1 MELRRFRYACLCLIV
16 LVGTLPLLAD
26 VTGSISG
33 TVRDKSGA
41 VLANA
46 TVTVIQTATHYTRT
60 VASDAAGQYSV
71 LALPPGRY
79 NLTASVAGFAKAVIE
94 NVDLDVND
102 ALHFDFS
109 LQVGNV
115 TATVEVQA
123 DAQQIQTT
131 STQLGTTI
139 ESNQIL
145 AMPLNGRS
153 YIDLLSLQAGV
164 APFNTNGGFNDRS
177 PASGLYSSAGNVS
190 TDGQPEYANAFLVN
204 GAEVNETK
212 NMGAG
217 LIPNADSVAEFR
229 LLTNSFSAEYGKFT
243 GAVMNSVTKSGT
255 NKIHG
260 DAFEFYR
267 NQGMN
272 ANSWFSGGTKPELKR
287 HQFGGVVG
295 GPIWKDRLFF
305 FDDYQ
310 QTRQVAGASTGI
322 LQVLSND
329 ERNGIFPDSVLN
341 TAVQGS
347 AWAQTLM
354 TRGGGT
360 IVAGT
365 TLYNQLGTPT
375 TTTDITGATVPAHN
389 ISAYIDPVT
398 ALTMKF
404 IPAANQANGFNYAD
418 SSHAGT
424 IIDKNMSQR
433 IDFNNRTTG
442 DWAFYYHYD
451 SATALNPIYQQAYQG
466 VTNVPGFPN
475 SEPSRNQ
482 LFTMSNT
489 KVFGPSMVNVVRFQ
503 VFRTAV
509 HTSQPSASSTISSY
523 STYGFNTDPAAG
535 GLVNT
540 GTTGYPS
547 SLPMLLFNSFAV
559 GNNWL
564 NLYQPDTTYGI
575 GDTFSRTAGAH
586 SISFGGDFRYYQLN
600 VRNECGSNGYFQF
613 RGNETNTD
621 VSDYYIGAPGQFV
634 QCSIQVLDNRTRY
647 VGLFAA
653 DTWKA
658 KSNLTVN
665 YGLRWDVARPWS
677 DRFGRLTTP
686 VPGVQSTKFPNSPTG
701 NLVPGDPGVP
711 STISPTQYSN
721 FGPRVGIAYAPSGGI
736 WGENKTSIRAAYGI
750 YYLGAADQGNFGI
763 IGDAPWGLYW
773 ASPQPTEFA
782 SPYITRANGVSQG
795 QHFPFTFPSGAGP
808 FPNFLFGSLMP
819 LYVPGYYNKN
829 KTQMA
834 EHFNLTIQRQLDRAT
849 VLTVGYV
856 GTAGHHIQR
865 SIPLLW
871 GNAALCQSLTG
882 CGPGGEGGVYTQ
894 GGQTY
899 YGTFTGLIDNQAI
912 SANYTNS
919 AGGPVSAYAQATWL
933 QNSGNSNYNSL
944 QVSAERRARDLT
956 LLVSYT
962 WAHSFDSYSAAF
974 DPRNPSRNYGPSTF
988 DIRNNLVMSY
998 NWELPFAHLFGARR
1012 ITTGWHL
1019 AGITRF
1025 ADGTPVS
1032 LQGNSDAALTNIGL
1046 DYPSRIGS
1054 IQKVNPRHN
1063 GLTGISTS
1071 GNWYFNP
1078 TAFAGFPLATNAL
1091 SCGYEVCG
1099 VTGSSSQYS
1108 FSGPGTINTD
1118 ASLEKDTK
1126 LTESVSLNFRL
1137 EMFNVFN
1144 HANFL
1149 SSGVIGNPA
1158 SGQFGQATTA
1168 APGRIGQ
1175 ISGKIIF

>member
-1 MELRRFRYACLCLIV
+1 M
-16 LVGTLPLLAD
+16 
-26 VTGSISG
+26 
-33 TVRDKSGA
+33 
-41 VLANA
+41 
-46 TVTVIQTATHYTRT
+46 
-60 VASDAAGQYSV
+60 
-71 LALPPGRY
+71 
-79 NLTASVAGFAKAVIE
+79 
-94 NVDLDVND
+94 
-102 ALHFDFS
+102 
-109 LQVGNV
+109 
-115 TATVEVQA
+115 
-123 DAQQIQTT
+123 
-131 STQLGTTI
+131 
-139 ESNQIL
+139 
-145 AMPLNGRS
+145 
-153 YIDLLSLQAGV
+153 
-164 APFNTNGGFNDRS
+164 
-177 PASGLYSSAGNVS
+177 
-190 TDGQPEYANAFLVN
+190 
-204 GAEVNETK
+204 
-212 NMGAG
+212 
-217 LIPNADSVAEFR
+217 
-229 LLTNSFSAEYGKFT
+229 
-243 GAVMNSVTKSGT
+243 
-255 NKIHG
+255 
-260 DAFEFYR
+260 
-267 NQGMN
+267 
-272 ANSWFSGGTKPELKR
+272 
-287 HQFGGVVG
+287 
-295 GPIWKDRLFF
+295 
-305 FDDYQ
+305 
-310 QTRQVAGASTGI
+310 
-322 LQVLSND
+322 
-329 ERNGIFPDSVLN
+329 
-341 TAVQGS
+341 
-347 AWAQTLM
+347 
-354 TRGGGT
+354 
-360 IVAGT
+360 
-365 TLYNQLGTPT
+365 
-375 TTTDITGATVPAHN
+375 
-389 ISAYIDPVT
+389 
-398 ALTMKF
+398 
-404 IPAANQANGFNYAD
+404 
-418 SSHAGT
+418 
-424 IIDKNMSQR
+424 
-433 IDFNNRTTG
+433 
-442 DWAFYYHYD
+442 
-451 SATALNPIYQQAYQG
+451 
-466 VTNVPGFPN
+466 
-475 SEPSRNQ
+475 
-482 LFTMSNT
+482 
-489 KVFGPSMVNVVRFQ
+489 
-503 VFRTAV
+503 
-509 HTSQPSASSTISSY
+509 
-523 STYGFNTDPAAG
+523 
-535 GLVNT
+535 
-540 GTTGYPS
+540 
-547 SLPMLLFNSFAV
+547 
-559 GNNWL
+559 
-564 NLYQPDTTYGI
+564 
-575 GDTFSRTAGAH
+575 
-586 SISFGGDFRYYQLN
+586 
-600 VRNECGSNGYFQF
+600 
-613 RGNETNTD
+613 
-621 VSDYYIGAPGQFV
+621 
-634 QCSIQVLDNRTRY
+634 
-647 VGLFAA
+647 
-653 DTWKA
+653 
-658 KSNLTVN
+658 
-665 YGLRWDVARPWS
+665 ARPWS

-721 FGPRVGIAYAPSGGI
+721 FGPRIGIAYAPSGGI

-773 ASPQPTEFA
+773 ASPQPTDFA

-834 EHFNLTIQRQLDRAT
+834 EHYNLTIQRQLDKAT

-865 SIPLLW
+865 GIPLLW
-871 GNAALCQSLTG
+871 GNAALCESLAG

-1032 LQGNSDAALTNIGL
+1032 LQGGGDYALTNVGL

-1099 VTGSSSQYS
+1099 VTGTSPQYS

-1149 SSGVIGNPA
+1149 SSGVIGNPS
-1158 SGQFGQATTA
+1158 SGQFGQATTV